1 MFNPLVTNLSELT
14 DPQIEEKI
22 TDLSQKYWQTKNLE
36 LQNQIAVI
44 LHMYKEELS
53 MRRAKAMKKL
63 RQDDENGLDSLINI
77 S

>member
-1 MFNPLVTNLSELT
+1 MFNPLVTNLSDLT

-53 MRRAKAMKKL
+53 MRRAEAMKKL